1 MAGFLLVAPRGAQ
14 RGLVALALLAASALT
29 LAAQAPMMQAATPPP
44 AATPAPATTP
54 PGTQP
59 AAGAKPAPII
69 PPVPVD
75 YFQRYGKILSP
86 GTEAS
91 HPLKLAMPNPDVGQI
106 KIPTGEE
113 TALRDK
119 IERLTTMSDEDIR
132 KDLANWPAFKQMS
145 LADEGAML
153 VRIQQFKDHR
163 AKLAQECAHDL
174 GLLTLSPAQMDRFTQ
189 EYWQKRLK
197 LDGDLA
203 RQFQPIYQAR
213 ESKMEEELFREYS
226 TPAKPPLTKPVVV
239 KKPATPGVPTT
250 PATPMPAPNPMVADP
265 SVATPAQPMH

>member
-1 MAGFLLVAPRGAQ
+1 MAGFLLVASRGSD
-14 RGLVALALLAASALT
+14 RLTVALALLAGSALT
-29 LAAQAPMMQAATPPP
+29 LAAQTAPPP
-44 AATPAPATTP
+44 AATTA
-54 PGTQP
+54 
-59 AAGAKPAPII
+59 AAGGKPAPVV

-86 GTEAS
+86 GSEAS
-91 HPLKLAMPNPDVGQI
+91 HPLKLAMPNPDIGQV
-106 KIPTGEE
+106 KIPTPEE

-132 KDLANWPAFKQMS
+132 KDLANWPAFKQMT

-163 AKLAQECAHDL
+163 AKLAQECAHNL

-189 EYWQKRLK
+189 EYWKQRLMM
-197 LDGDLA
+197 DQELA
-203 RQFQPIYQAR
+203 HQFQPIYFAR

-226 TPAKPPLTKPVVV
+226 TPAKPAPAAPKPVVAAH
-239 KKPATPGVPTT
+239 KPAVP
-250 PATPMPAPNPMVADP
+250 PAATASAPNSAPAKIGADP
-265 SVATPAQPMH
+265 SVADPMQPMR